1 MKLPQSYYLSED
13 VVGIAQDLLGKLL
26 FSRINNQ
33 ITAGI
38 ISETEAYAGITDK
51 ASHAYGGLKTQRTEV
66 LYQQGGCSYVYLCYG
81 IHHLFNVVTG
91 PINRPHAVLIRG
103 IIPIIGQNEMAKRV
117 KKNSIS
123 YKDTNGPGKLTKAL
137 GITTKFNNKLL
148 TDDRIWIEETDYK
161 IRSKN
166 IITSQRIGVAYAKE
180 DALLPYRFN
189 LNLENEFFKPK
200 NASI

>member
-26 FSRINNQ
+26 FSKIDNQ

-51 ASHAYGGLKTQRTEV
+51 ASHAFGELKTHRTKV

-91 PINRPHAVLIRG
+91 PINQPHAVLIRG
-103 IIPIIGQNEMAKRV
+103 IIPILGRNEMEKRI
-117 KKNSIS
+117 KKDSIS
-123 YKDTNGPGKLTKAL
+123 YKFTNGPGKLTKAL
-137 GITTKFNNKLL
+137 GITTKLNNEVL
-148 TDDRIWIEETDYK
+148 TGARVWIEEGVYK
-161 IRSKN
+161 IRSKH

-189 LNLENEFFKPK
+189 LNLENVLFKPK
-200 NASI
+200 NAS